1 MVKYVVLSNRDRKM
15 ANSSVP
21 ETDSLG
27 TNQLKQK
34 RRIIILI
41 ASSAIL
47 LLATVVVS
55 LIYLLSPQT
64 KLETVARLRDIF
76 IIFMALESLL
86 IGIALIILM
95 TQLSRL
101 INLLNNE
108 VKPILYSTNE
118 TLNTLRGTTAFLG
131 NNLVEP
137 VMKLNEYLAGMHQ
150 FFKIFNF
157 KKKA

>member
-1 MVKYVVLSNRDRKM
+1 M
-15 ANSSVP
+15 ANYTQS
-21 ETDSLG
+21 ETSPISAD
-27 TNQLKQK
+27 QLRLK
-34 RRIIILI
+34 RRNIILFI
-41 ASSAIL
+41 SLAIL
-47 LLATVVVS
+47 LLALSVAFLVF
-55 LIYLLSPQT
+55 LLSPGTQT
-64 KLETVARLRDIF
+64 ATVARLRDIF

-118 TLNTLRGTTAFLG
+118 TVNTLKGTTAFLG

-137 VMKLNEYLAGMHQ
+137 VIKLNEYLAGMQQ
-150 FFKIFNF
+150 FFKIFNI
-157 KKKA
+157 KKKT